1 MTLPLSAHGNLRVAL
16 VHDWLN
22 GMRGGEKVFEVLCEL
37 FPDATVFTL
46 FYEPEQVSET
56 IRRMKVVES
65 GLAKLPGARR
75 RYRLLLPLL
84 PWAIEQFPTD
94 EFDLVISTSHCVAKS
109 ALPPRRGR
117 HLCYCFT
124 PMRYIWDQFDQYF
137 PSRGD
142 LFSRT
147 AMARAGRWKELAD
160 SMKQALRRR
169 AMLALRPRLRG
180 WDRATASRVD
190 EFIAD
195 SRTVA
200 GRIQR
205 YYGRTASVI
214 YPPVDC
220 ETFTPREAAFPPPPT
235 PTPPQA
241 PSAPAL
247 PALPTLTEIP
257 APAASIASIAS
268 IHSIPSIQPPP
279 SAAEGYYLIVSA
291 LVPYKRVDRA
301 IAAAN
306 ELGRPL
312 RIVGDGPE
320 HDRLEA
326 MAGPTVRMTGWLD
339 TPALVEAYRGAR
351 ALLYPGEED
360 FGITALEA
368 QACGRPVIALG
379 RGGAR
384 ETVVHDRTGLLYAD
398 PSPTGLMRAI
408 EEFEQKTFDPAQCR
422 AQAERFARPRF
433 RAELE
438 AAISRHIE
446 ECL

>member
-1 MTLPLSAHGNLRVAL
+1 MTPSHSTHGAPRVAL

-37 FPDATVFTL
+37 FPAATVFTL
-46 FYEPEQVSET
+46 FYEPGRVSET
-56 IRRMKVVES
+56 IQRMKVIES
-65 GLAKLPGARR
+65 GLAKIPGARR

-84 PWAIEQFPTD
+84 PWAIEQFPTAD
-94 EFDLVISTSHCVAKS
+94 FDLVISTSHCVAKS

-117 HLCYCFT
+117 HICYCFT
-124 PMRYIWDQFDQYF
+124 PMRYIWDQFNEYF
-137 PSRGD
+137 PARGD
-142 LFSRT
+142 LFSRVEL
-147 AMARAGRWKELAD
+147 ARAGRWGELAD
-160 SMKQALRRR
+160 SLKRSLRRR
-169 AMLALRPRLRG
+169 TMLALRPRLRG

-200 GRIQR
+200 GRIAR
-205 YYGRTASVI
+205 YYGRKASVI

-220 ETFTPREAAFPPPPT
+220 ETFTPGEAASAPLPT
-235 PTPPQA
+235 PAAPQA
-241 PSAPAL
+241 PAAPAL
-247 PALPTLTEIP
+247 PEIP
-257 APAASIASIAS
+257 APAASI
-268 IHSIPSIQPPP
+268 PSIQSTAP
-279 SAAEGYYLIVSA
+279 AGQGYYLIVSA

-301 IAAAN
+301 ITAAN
-306 ELGRPL
+306 ELRRPL
-312 RIVGDGPE
+312 VIVGDGPE
-320 HDRLEA
+320 RDRLEA

-339 TPALVEAYRGAR
+339 TPTLVETYRGAW

-384 ETVVHDRTGLLYAD
+384 ETVVHERTGLLYAD

-438 AAISRHIE
+438 AAISRHIQ

>member
-1 MTLPLSAHGNLRVAL
+1 MTPSHSTHGAPRVAL

-37 FPDATVFTL
+37 FPAATVFTL
-46 FYEPEQVSET
+46 FYEPGRVSET

-65 GLAKLPGARR
+65 GLAKIPGARR

-84 PWAIEQFPTD
+84 PWAIEQFPTAD
-94 EFDLVISTSHCVAKS
+94 FDLVISTSHCVAKS

-117 HLCYCFT
+117 HICYCFT
-124 PMRYIWDQFDQYF
+124 PMRYIWDQFNEYF
-137 PSRGD
+137 PAQGD
-142 LFSRT
+142 LFSR
-147 AMARAGRWKELAD
+147 AELARAGRWGELAD
-160 SMKQALRRR
+160 SLKRSLRRR
-169 AMLALRPRLRG
+169 TMLALRPRLRG

-205 YYGRTASVI
+205 YYGRKASVI

-220 ETFTPREAAFPPPPT
+220 ETFTPRKTAFPSSPT
-235 PTPPQA
+235 PAA
-241 PSAPAL
+241 P
-247 PALPTLTEIP
+247 P
-257 APAASIASIAS
+257 APAV
-268 IHSIPSIQPPP
+268 SIPSISSMPSMQSPA
-279 SAAEGYYLIVSA
+279 SAAQSSYLVVSA

-301 IAAAN
+301 IAAVN

-312 RIVGDGPE
+312 VIVGDGPE
-320 HDRLEA
+320 RKRLEA

-339 TPALVEAYRGAR
+339 TPALVEAYQGAR

-384 ETVVHDRTGLLYAD
+384 ETVVHERTGLLYAD

-438 AAISRHIE
+438 AAISRHIQ